1 MMSENK
7 SGLKPLGR
15 AVLVKPYVPEQHGG
29 LLVLPESVQER
40 DSLVEQRATVVEV
53 GEHAWHDEPT
63 PRAKPGDKVLISR
76 FAGFLAKGTADGE
89 QYRFVNDRDIF
100 AAIEVEK

>member
-1 MMSENK
+1 MQND

-15 AVLVKPYVPEQHGG
+15 AVLVKPYNAAPSGS
-29 LLVLPESVQER
+29 LLVMPDSVQER
-40 DSLVEQRATVVEV
+40 DSLVEQRAIVIEV
-53 GEHAWHDEPT
+53 GANAWCDEPC

-76 FAGFLAKGTADGE
+76 FAGYLARGTSDD
-89 QYRFVNDRDIF
+89 QLYRVINDRDIF